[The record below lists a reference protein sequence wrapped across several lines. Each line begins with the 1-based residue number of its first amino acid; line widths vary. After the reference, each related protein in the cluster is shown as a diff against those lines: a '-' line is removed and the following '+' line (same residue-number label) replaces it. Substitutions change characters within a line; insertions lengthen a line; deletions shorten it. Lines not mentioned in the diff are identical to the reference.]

1 MPSHRL
7 FQPFLETEGKC
18 SFYPNEQRA
27 YRCSLTFEL
36 FRFISDLSTFTVK
49 SLDEVTTSNIAKI
62 FFDNLKQGIIPN
74 KNDLKKIIKENTE
87 LSESDFTNNP
97 A

>member
-18 SFYPNEQRA
+18 SFYPNEPRA

-49 SLDEVTTSNIAKI
+49 SLDEGTTSNIAKI
-62 FFDNLKQGIIPN
+62 FFDNLKQGIIPS

-87 LSESDFTNNP
+87 LSETDFTNNP